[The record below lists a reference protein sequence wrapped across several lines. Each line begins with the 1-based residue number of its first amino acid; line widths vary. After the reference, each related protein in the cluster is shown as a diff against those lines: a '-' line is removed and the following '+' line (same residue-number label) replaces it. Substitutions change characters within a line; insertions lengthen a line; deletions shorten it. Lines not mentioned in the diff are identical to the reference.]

1 MIKVLIAYS
10 YNINRSFMFNF
21 NFGEIKIIAIV
32 IILIVVI
39 IGLLIEIHNYK
50 KINVK
55 LSKQNKELIK
65 RIKLLVGSS
74 QDKSIITTM
83 NNNYDYDSDDF
94 EKNYAEQNKLYE
106 EYKRIQATR
115 PDDNE
120 EFGRPRD
127 YPKYTDKYDTHTD
140 FTLRELLLLI
150 WWGMF
155 KKGRLVSAKI
165 TRYFIFDYNLNVR
178 KVTQK
183 FIDKG
188 WLVTEDDRYLLSDKA
203 RMTVD
208 FYSDLW
214 EMHQSDEFPVCLD
227 EDFPNWHHGKLL
239 ITFYKNEIEFQNK
252 MIDFYKR
259 LNSFYKNNPK
269 FFSDKQMQDNHVQF
283 IDESILEAQ
292 KDIERCQKLIPALE

>member
-1 MIKVLIAYS
+1 MIKVLIASS

-106 EYKRIQATR
+106 EYKPLAQMIMKNLVDHAIILNIRTNMIHIRI
-115 PDDNE
+115 
-120 EFGRPRD
+120 
-127 YPKYTDKYDTHTD
+127 
-140 FTLRELLLLI
+140 LLY
-150 WWGMF
+150 
-155 KKGRLVSAKI
+155 A
-165 TRYFIFDYNLNVR
+165 
-178 KVTQK
+178 
-183 FIDKG
+183 
-188 WLVTEDDRYLLSDKA
+188 
-203 RMTVD
+203 
-208 FYSDLW
+208 
-214 EMHQSDEFPVCLD
+214 
-227 EDFPNWHHGKLL
+227 
-239 ITFYKNEIEFQNK
+239 
-252 MIDFYKR
+252 
-259 LNSFYKNNPK
+259 SFSY
-269 FFSDKQMQDNHVQF
+269 
-283 IDESILEAQ
+283 
-292 KDIERCQKLIPALE
+292 